1 MNGRTDEEFPVG
13 VVMTR
18 FYDARGNIHG
28 VVSPAYLCRQGIAVP
43 DTAGLAASTRKAW
56 AASAIASECGWG
68 SLPRPAGAKA
78 HRCDGLLV
86 GPFQAQPP
94 FGLLIIN
101 TDGSLAERSGN
112 GLTIF
117 AQALTDQGLLVH
129 GSELRVY
136 HDKPDAVSPVITC
149 VEPAENEQVPGFW
162 LALGR
167 PEFGP
172 LAVGAVGVSP
182 VAVGRHE
189 LSRVAALTSLNPQW
203 GSSQFVRVGNPHCVT
218 LVEQVSALPGCDTMH
233 QSVLFKQ
240 LKAIAFAPPAGC
252 GQPCVGGVNLQW
264 AARDAGNRIIARVFE
279 RGEGPT
285 ASSGT
290 SASAVAC
297 AAWRAGWVEG
307 GDVAV
312 VMPGGTAP
320 VRLQIESGNVLSV
333 SLFGT
338 AQLKV

>member
-1 MNGRTDEEFPVG
+1 
-13 VVMTR
+13 MTR
-18 FYDARGNIHG
+18 FYDARGNIYG
-28 VVSPAYLCRQGIAVP
+28 VVSPAHLRGLGIDVP
-43 DTAGLAASTRKAW
+43 DNARLAASTRKMW

-68 SLPRPAGAKA
+68 ALPPPTGAKA
-78 HRCDGLLV
+78 YRCDGLLV
-86 GPFQAQPP
+86 GPFQARPP
-94 FGLLIIN
+94 FDLLIIN
-101 TDGSLAERSGN
+101 TDSSLAERSGN

-117 AQALTDQGLLVH
+117 AQALTDQGLMVH

-136 HDKPDAVSPVITC
+136 HDKPDAVSPVITY
-149 VEPAENEQVPGFW
+149 VEPAKHEQVPGFW

-182 VAVGRHE
+182 VVAAHHE
-189 LSRVAALTSLNPQW
+189 FSRVAALASINAQW
-203 GSSQFVRVGNPHCVT
+203 GNSQFVRIGNPHCVT
-218 LVEQVSALPGCDTMH
+218 LVEHVSALPVNDTMH
-233 QSVLFKQ
+233 QLALFNR

-252 GQPCVGGVNLQW
+252 GQLCVGGVNLQW
-264 AARDAGNRIIARVFE
+264 VARGAGNRVIARVFE

-297 AAWRAGWVEG
+297 AAWRAGWIEG
-307 GDVAV
+307 DDVTV

-320 VRLQIESGNVLSV
+320 VRLQTESGNVLSV

-338 AQLKV
+338 ARLIM

>member
-1 MNGRTDEEFPVG
+1 
-13 VVMTR
+13 MTR
-18 FYDARGNIHG
+18 FYDARGNIYG
-28 VVSPAYLCRQGIAVP
+28 VVSPAHLRGLGIDVP
-43 DTAGLAASTRKAW
+43 DNARLAASTREMW

-68 SLPRPAGAKA
+68 ALPPPTGAKA
-78 HRCDGLLV
+78 YRCDGLLV
-86 GPFQAQPP
+86 GPFQARPP
-94 FGLLIIN
+94 FDLLIIN
-101 TDGSLAERSGN
+101 TDSSLAERSGN

-117 AQALTDQGLLVH
+117 AQA
-129 GSELRVY
+129 
-136 HDKPDAVSPVITC
+136 VSPVITY
-149 VEPAENEQVPGFW
+149 VEPAKHEQVPGFW

-182 VAVGRHE
+182 VVAAHHE
-189 LSRVAALTSLNPQW
+189 FSRVAALASINAQW
-203 GSSQFVRVGNPHCVT
+203 GNSQFVRIGNPHCVT
-218 LVEQVSALPGCDTMH
+218 LVEHVSALPVNDTMH
-233 QSVLFKQ
+233 QLALFNR

-252 GQPCVGGVNLQW
+252 GQLCVGGVNLQW
-264 AARDAGNRIIARVFE
+264 VARDAGNRVIARVFE

-297 AAWRAGWVEG
+297 AAWRAGWIEG
-307 GDVAV
+307 DDVTV

-320 VRLQIESGNVLSV
+320 VRLQTESGNVLSV

-338 AQLKV
+338 ARLTI